1 MSRGVPLARLD
12 SQTRRRRIA
21 GAVLRIAL
29 TTGSLLALYY
39 LVPLE
44 HFVNSAAFVY
54 FLIGGA
60 IFAAAL
66 TWQVRAI
73 LVADYPG
80 IRAIEAIGVVLPLL
94 VVVFAIVYITLAN
107 ADPGNFSEQLS
118 RSASLYFTITILSTV
133 GFGDITPKTDAA
145 RLVVSLQMLLDL
157 VLIGVILKLLIG
169 AAQTGLERQRG
180 EPNDSD
186 VGP

>member
-1 MSRGVPLARLD
+1 MSRDPPLARLE
-12 SQTRRRRIA
+12 SRTRRRLIA

-29 TTGSLLALYY
+29 TTGSLLAVYY
-39 LVPLE
+39 LIPLE
-44 HFVNSAAFVY
+44 HFGDTAALVY

-60 IFAAAL
+60 IFAGAL
-66 TWQVRAI
+66 TWQLRAI

-94 VVVFAIVYITLAN
+94 VVVFATVYVTFGN

-133 GFGDITPKTDAA
+133 GFGDITPRTDAA

-157 VLIGVILKLLIG
+157 VLLGVILKLILG
-169 AAQTGLERQRG
+169 AAQSGLERQRSQ
-180 EPNDSD
+180 PKDPD
-186 VGP
+186 VGA